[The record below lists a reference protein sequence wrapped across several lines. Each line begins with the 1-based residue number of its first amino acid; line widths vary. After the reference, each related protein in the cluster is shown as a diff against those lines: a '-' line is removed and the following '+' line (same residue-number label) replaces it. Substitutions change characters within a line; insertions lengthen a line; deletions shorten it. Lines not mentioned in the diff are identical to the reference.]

1 MKLDTAYDFFSQ
13 GEGQPHYH
21 VIFEWVIRKINIIK
35 LAIVHIFYK
44 RNTSEHTVQRISMP
58 Q

>member
-13 GEGQPHYH
+13 GEGQSHYH

-44 RNTSEHTVQRISMP
+44 RNTSEHTVQRI
-58 Q
+58 